1 MLPFWKRIRGTKL
14 TTDSDI
20 RLREMRGALEAE
32 GVVLTPRRS
41 RVLEVLIASDRHPT
55 VGDLHRDVRRSF
67 PRTSLATIYN
77 TIELLKQAGQVL
89 EIEFS
94 GAANRYDGRRP
105 KPHPHLVCIRC
116 ERIDDM
122 DQNSHEESFDDIFAA
137 TGYRIVSYRSE
148 YFGTCPDCSP
158 EIGSAE

>member
-1 MLPFWKRIRGTKL
+1 MSTRGTKL

-20 RLREMRGALEAE
+20 RLQEMRGVLEAG
-32 GVVLTPRRS
+32 GVILTPRRS
-41 RVLEVLIASDRHPT
+41 RLLEVLVASDHHPT
-55 VGDLHRDVRRSF
+55 VGELHREVRRSF
-67 PRTSLATIYN
+67 PKTSLATIYN
-77 TIELLKQAGQVL
+77 TIELLKKAGQVL

-122 DQNSHEESFDDIFAA
+122 DQIGHEESFDDISAA
-137 TGYRIVSYRSE
+137 TGYEIVSYRSE
-148 YFGTCPDCSP
+148 YFGICPDCSSDT
-158 EIGSAE
+158 EGAD